1 VQVLPNEG
9 VEVRFAADDRAEPF
23 AQLIDHNTKA
33 AMGGNY
39 PSLVTFGPAGCYDPS
54 IRFFDDV
61 KLLKRLVNA
70 DDAKSLVAHPAS
82 TPHRQLDDPAQARV
96 GFSPEMIRLSIGL
109 EHADDIIDDIDRALD
124 ASRGGW

>member
-1 VQVLPNEG
+1 V
-9 VEVRFAADDRAEPF
+9 
-23 AQLIDHNTKA
+23 
-33 AMGGNY
+33 GGNY
-39 PSLVTFGPAGCYDPS
+39 PWLSDFWSPSGCYDPS
-54 IRFFDDV
+54 IRFFDNV
-61 KLLKRLVNA
+61 KLLERLGQHA